1 MSRFLATALTCLL
14 TMTLLPASSSG
25 HSHSPNGRIA
35 WSRLAGDFGP
45 GQIVTANPDGS
56 DLRVLTQAPE
66 GASDLDPRWSPDG
79 TRILFSRESGDHVQ
93 IVVMNADGRNQH
105 VVDFGCVDPCF
116 SDQNPTW
123 GPDGRHIAFT
133 RAVGPFDPSQ
143 GFASLALYTG
153 RADGTRV
160 RRLSSPDLDRI
171 YEDAGA
177 NWSRD
182 RSYIQFLRL
191 RADPLDDT
199 HVQAAVFRMRPD
211 GTGDRQLTPWEINA
225 DETDLSQA
233 AWGPTKDLVVFE
245 TNSHEPKAQN
255 IATVPATCPTLAICT
270 RQIRSLTANPSD
282 SATTSFN
289 PAWAPDGSRVAFAE
303 FTFPGPEETGTD
315 WYADIYTVDPDGR
328 DRRLVSP
335 GAEWNFRPDW
345 GVRPRAWPL
354 DKP

>member
-1 MSRFLATALTCLL
+1 MTRFLITAATCLSAL
-14 TMTLLPASSSG
+14 ALLPASSSG
-25 HSHSPNGRIA
+25 HSDGRNGRIA
-35 WSRLAGDFGP
+35 WSRLTADFRQA
-45 GQIVTANPDGS
+45 QIVTANPDGS
-56 DLRVLTQAPE
+56 HLRVLTQPPE
-66 GASDLDPRWSPDG
+66 GASDLDPKWSPDG
-79 TRILFSRESGDHVQ
+79 TRILFARESGDNVE
-93 IVVMNADGRNQH
+93 IVVMNADGRSQH
-105 VVDFGCVDPCF
+105 VVSFGCTDPCV
-116 SDQNPTW
+116 SDQAPTW
-123 GPDGRHIAFT
+123 APDGHHIAFT
-133 RAVGPFDPSQ
+133 RRVGPIVN
-143 GFASLALYTG
+143 GGARSLALWIG
-153 RADGTRV
+153 RDDGTHV
-160 RRLSSPDLDRI
+160 RRLSPLDIDPI

-211 GTGDRQLTPWEINA
+211 GTSDRQLTPWEINA

-233 AWGPTKDLVVFE
+233 ARGPTKDLVVFE

-270 RQIRSLTANPSD
+270 RQIRYLTANPSD

-289 PAWAPDGSRVAFAE
+289 PAWAPDGSRIAFAE
-303 FTFPGPEETGTD
+303 ATFPPPGDTSTD

-345 GVRPRAWPL
+345 GVRPRAWPF